1 MEPPPGMFYANL
13 QSNHDLDCVFLS
25 PDGFLYVQGFARR
38 DNVVQHILE
47 GVGPLPRLGWVADP
61 GAARPISGISQPF
74 VGALL
79 VRGIAELQGIDA
91 AIYVIVL
98 EGPQT
103 RRIVHSSESVE
114 HVYGAAVSALA
125 QAEPGQL
132 DMLHLFVKEKGSHN
146 VRATCRVL
154 PLGPGAFTELTQ
166 SAPVSPFMLSTASLA
181 HGGATYS
188 RIIITNPFAL
198 HGEALALALQAIAGA
213 P

>member
-61 GAARPISGISQPF
+61 GAARPITGISQPF

-79 VRGIAELQGIDA
+79 VRGIAEVQGIDA

-103 RRIVHSSESVE
+103 RRVVHSSESEE
-114 HVYGAAVSALA
+114 HVYGAAVLA
-125 QAEPGQL
+125 ISQAEPGQYNEIH
-132 DMLHLFVKEKGSHN
+132 MFTKMRGSHN
-146 VRATCRVL
+146 VRGTRRAL
-154 PLGPGAFTELTQ
+154 PLGPGAFMELTT
-166 SAPVSPFMLSTASLA
+166 SGPVSPFILSITNLA
-181 HGGATYS
+181 HAGATHT
-188 RIIITNPFAL
+188 RIVITNPFAL
-198 HGEALALALQAIAGA
+198 HGEAMALALQAMAGA